1 MSVYHFSYAYTI
13 TEVRNSEMKSE
24 KLQEHYNR
32 RDCFISYICYFR
44 KEKVLILKTLTLR
57 SD

>member
-24 KLQEHYNR
+24 TFQERYSR
-32 RDCFISYICYFR
+32 RDCFHFLHLLLSER
-44 KEKVLILKTLTLR
+44 K
-57 SD
+57 SPHP